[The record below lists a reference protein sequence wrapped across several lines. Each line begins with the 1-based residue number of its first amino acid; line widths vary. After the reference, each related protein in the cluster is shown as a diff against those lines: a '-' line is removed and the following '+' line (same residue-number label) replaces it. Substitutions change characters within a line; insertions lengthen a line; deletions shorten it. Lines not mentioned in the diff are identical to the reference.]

1 MDFTVFADLVSR
13 VGVPLALLAF
23 FAYYHARVVKAKDD
37 EIARISEQR
46 VKEARE
52 NTDKLLTQNTSFME
66 LLGEVD
72 STLKLVDATVN
83 DLNGGGPPRPK
94 LPTPRGGSYR

>member
-1 MDFTVFADLVSR
+1 MTLFADLVSR

-37 EIARISEQR
+37 ELARISEQR

-52 NTDKLLTQNTSFME
+52 NTDKLLAQNTSFME
-66 LLGEVD
+66 LLGEAD
-72 STLKLVDATVN
+72 ATLKLVESTLRQIQNDA
-83 DLNGGGPPRPK
+83 GPNKPPM
-94 LPTPRGGSYR
+94 RGGSGSFR

>member
-1 MDFTVFADLVSR
+1 MTLFADLVSR

-37 EIARISEQR
+37 ELARISEQR

-52 NTDKLLTQNTSFME
+52 NTDKLLAQNTSFME
-66 LLGEVD
+66 LLGEAD
-72 STLKLVDATVN
+72 ATLKLVESTLRQIQVDN
-83 DLNGGGPPRPK
+83 NNKPPS
-94 LPTPRGGSYR
+94 RGGSGQFR